1 MSFILTVLTNSE
13 QSSEGEI
20 LELQEESD
28 SYSSIEYE
36 SKQEGKR
43 TCEGC
48 INVLTKDQE
57 ILLEVVEKV
66 QDSEIQQKIAQ
77 HLKDVMCWRKGY

>member
-1 MSFILTVLTNSE
+1 MKIDQELKKQLLRLALTDSE
-13 QSSEGEI
+13 QFSEGEI
-20 LELQEESD
+20 PELQEESD

-36 SKQEGKR
+36 SEQEEKR

-57 ILLEVVEKV
+57 ILHKVVEKV
-66 QDSEIQQKIAQ
+66 QDLEIQQKIAQ
-77 HLKDVMCWRKGY
+77 